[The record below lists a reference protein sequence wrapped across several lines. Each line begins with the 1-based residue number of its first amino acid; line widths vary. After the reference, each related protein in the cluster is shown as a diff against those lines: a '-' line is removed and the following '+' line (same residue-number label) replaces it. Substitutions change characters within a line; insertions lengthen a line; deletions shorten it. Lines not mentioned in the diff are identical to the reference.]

1 MVGKQPTQRTMNKT
15 SSVFDHFDK
24 FADRIPSPIRKPLEK
39 EWRPLRDLFLKRR
52 PARLVVVGHSAE
64 RFAREHFFG
73 APVEGE
79 AAAPFPS
86 SHGNPWTTYEHQGE
100 LQLVFATGGEG
111 ETARSAIALAA
122 PDLFVFLA
130 DDSGKSPEESAK
142 NEALLEKL
150 HRFDRD
156 RHASAAPLVAI
167 CEEDQAAPLSDAIH
181 SRPALSA
188 SLVTIL
194 PHTHREA
201 ILTAIAR
208 ALPDEAR
215 MEFARVTGEKAIQR
229 EIASALSRST
239 TAVCTAIGAQP
250 IPFADFPVLT
260 ALQAA
265 MVAGIIQ
272 VSGRPWSLATA
283 RDFVAA
289 LGVNV
294 GAGLAL
300 REGTR
305 AAVKFLPGWGN
316 AISGTIAGAGT
327 YALGRAATAYF
338 IEGLPLDEVRQRL
351 KLYRSKKARKLAQKN
366 REPKALTDT
375 SPEPPLT

>member
-1 MVGKQPTQRTMNKT
+1 MNKT

-52 PARLVVVGHSAE
+52 AARLVVVGRSAE

-73 APVEGE
+73 PAPEGE
-79 AAAPFPS
+79 SAPPFPP
-86 SHGNPWTTYEHQGE
+86 SHGTPWTTFDHQGK
-100 LQLVFATGGEG
+100 LQLVFATGGEA
-111 ETARSAIALAA
+111 ETARNAIATAA

-130 DDSGKSPEESAK
+130 EGPEPSPEE
-142 NEALLEKL
+142 EALLEKL

-156 RHASAAPLVAI
+156 RHASSAPLVAV
-167 CEEDQAAPLSDAIH
+167 CEEDRAAPLSDALH
-181 SRPALSA
+181 ADPALSA

-194 PHTHREA
+194 PITQREA

-229 EIASALSRST
+229 EIASALTRST
-239 TAVCTAIGAQP
+239 TAVCAAIGAQP
-250 IPFADFPVLT
+250 IPFADLPVLT
-260 ALQAA
+260 ALQVA

-289 LGVNV
+289 LGVNI

-305 AAVKFLPGWGN
+305 AAIKLLPGWGN

-327 YALGRAATAYF
+327 YALGRASAAYF
-338 IEGLPLDEVRQRL
+338 IEGLPLEEARRRL
-351 KLYRSKKARKLAQKN
+351 KLYRSRKAKELADAPP
-366 REPKALTDT
+366 EPPAEALPDT
-375 SPEPPLT
+375 SSSEPPLT